1 LNPACGRQ
9 ESRRSRVQ
17 PAYWQAGTPPFWGG
31 NRIQGLPWIHTRDL
45 ITFSEN
51 GEIASR
57 INTDKEN
64 ERKNQ
69 Q

>member
-1 LNPACGRQ
+1 LIVEPSLRQ
-9 ESRRSRVQ
+9 AGIPTKAKGIIPRCSGAEIESRAFPGV
-17 PAYWQAGTPPFWGG
+17 
-31 NRIQGLPWIHTRDL
+31 HTRDL